1 MSVLLL
7 LTLFKARRE
16 STKEASK
23 FPPLPQASFAN
34 WYMFE
39 HPEIQLYLWSSNPR
53 VPKYLVPQA
62 AYTTEMWMQGRDMTS
77 LLGEAEQIN
86 EMIHRRN
93 LKGITGEIKK
103 EAAMRIAGEF
113 RMVQVHVLDM

>member
-1 MSVLLL
+1 M
-7 LTLFKARRE
+7 
-16 STKEASK
+16 
-23 FPPLPQASFAN
+23 
-34 WYMFE
+34 
-39 HPEIQLYLWSSNPR
+39 YLWSSNPR